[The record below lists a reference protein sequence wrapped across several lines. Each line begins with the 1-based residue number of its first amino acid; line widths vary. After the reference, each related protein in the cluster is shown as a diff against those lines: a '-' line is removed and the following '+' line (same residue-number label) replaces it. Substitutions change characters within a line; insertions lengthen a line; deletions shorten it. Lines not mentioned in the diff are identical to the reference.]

1 MDFKKLERADDE
13 ATGAVEVAVV
23 LDAAEVHRQLAEFY
37 GAAGAACKLPSDAQ
51 WDDVDAAA
59 ARTMPP
65 EDYREVRRD
74 FVVNRAAGEALAALG
89 IEPALTPRV
98 RATAYPDAGEDFAFE
113 LSAVEKPALSLSSAD
128 PVEIEAEDVRVTG
141 ELVDARIAELMEA
154 RAEFL
159 PADPHPVVLGD
170 VVSVDVATFLEGR
183 PVPRLTGKSM
193 VLELA
198 DGSMPESFVE
208 RLVGMD
214 VGQTRTFDY
223 EVPRPR
229 ALGDGD
235 VECYTA
241 TVTVLGQLRKEVP
254 ALTDA
259 WVAESIEGASTAA
272 EFRAAVARG
281 LEAEA
286 TLFNRDAHARL
297 ANIELEK
304 RLQGVIPDAFYQA
317 SRDGLRRSLEREL
330 AGKGQTIDDYYEQE
344 RMNEEELSVQL
355 LIKSGENL
363 RQGFAL
369 EALFDAR
376 GMELAED
383 DLRLACEEAFGAGS
397 YDPETLER
405 TGRRRVVEDAAKR
418 IAALNWLADTAVVKG

>member
-1 MDFKKLERADDE
+1 MDFKKLERTDDG
-13 ATGAVEVAVV
+13 ATGAVEVAVA

-37 GAAGAACKLPSDAQ
+37 EAAGAACKVPPDAP

-59 ARTMPP
+59 VRTMPP

-74 FVVNRAAGEALAALG
+74 FVVGRAAGEALAALG

-98 RATAYPDAGEDFAFE
+98 RATAYPDAGEDFAFQ
-113 LSAVEKPALSLSSAD
+113 LSAVEMPELSLSSVD
-128 PVEIEAEDVRVTG
+128 PVEIETEDVRVTD

-154 RAEFL
+154 RAEYL
-159 PADPHPVVLGD
+159 PADPHPVVFGD
-170 VVSVDVATFLEGR
+170 VVSVDVTTFLEER
-183 PVPRLTGKSM
+183 PVPRLTGRNM

-198 DGSMPESFVE
+198 DGSMPDAFVE

-223 EVPRPR
+223 AVPRPR

-235 VECYTA
+235 AERYTA
-241 TVTVLGQLRKEVP
+241 TVTILGQLRKEVP

-259 WVAESIEGASTAA
+259 WVAQNIEDASTAL
-272 EFRAAVARG
+272 EFRVAVARG

-286 TLFNRDAHARL
+286 AVLNRDAHARL

-304 RLQGVIPDAFYQA
+304 RLRGTIPDAFYQA
-317 SRDGLRRSLEREL
+317 SLEGLRRSLEREL

-376 GMELAED
+376 GMELSEED
-383 DLRLACEEAFGAGS
+383 LQLACEEAFGAGS
-397 YDPETLER
+397 YDPEALER
-405 TGRRRVVEDAAKR
+405 TGRRRVVEGAAKR
-418 IAALNWLADTAVVKG
+418 IAALNWLADTAVVRG